1 MKSRTKPALRVVPA
15 TPVQLSLNV
24 EGVLRDVQHAFYGL
38 CVAAGKQVLAAMME
52 ADRHELCGAH
62 NVPDAKRRAV
72 RGGTT
77 RSAVVLGGQRIAI
90 ARPRA
95 RSLEHGELKL
105 PAFAWAAQAD
115 PLDAATMASMAAGV
129 STRRYVRTLD
139 PLPAPEEPRSV
150 SKSAVSRRWVALSQA
165 QLHEWLPCSL
175 KELDLPVV
183 MIDGIHFCERVIL
196 VALGIDAQG
205 DKHVLG
211 LREGSTESTRVVR
224 SLLSDLIDRGLDA
237 DRARLWVIDGGKALR
252 RAIVDCFGQ
261 RALVQRCQEHKRRNV
276 VEHLPQ
282 ELHAGVGRAM
292 RAAWDSGNAVLAKK
306 QLQRLASSLEARHPG
321 ATASL
326 REGMDETQRPP
337 TRTRHLTV
345 ARAAPT
351 ISHNKN
357 PGPYYEF
364 TRWPMTKMT
373 ALRLTGASLLSAAA
387 LLMAAGAKAQ
397 EIRIAVGVDPA
408 YSPIFLAKQANL
420 FSAAGL
426 NVNVVQYTQGGEG
439 VDGMVAGQNQLA
451 AATEATVLNRSTRGD
466 VRALAVFSQS
476 PKFIK
481 LVVRSGITDVKQVK
495 KLGIVPGSVNEFAT
509 AKLLDKYQI
518 DPKTVELVRAGPP
531 EFPALLARGD
541 VDGYVLWEPWP
552 ANGVKAG
559 GKILAYSGDFGY
571 TYNLVIAASG
581 PWYDTHKAEAKAVV
595 NAVAQACQ
603 QITADPSKAGAA
615 TQAEAKIPAAQSM
628 ELLRDVE
635 CRVRDFTTTDLSNYR
650 EIAEFLAARK
660 ITQSRADVDKV
671 VQTGFFGK

>member
-24 EGVLRDVQHAFYGL
+24 EGVLRDVRHAFYGL

-326 REGMDETQRPP
+326 REGMDETLTAQ
-337 TRTRHLTV
+337 TLGISGALYRTLRT
-345 ARAAPT
+345 T
-351 ISHNKN
+351 N
-357 PGPYYEF
+357 PIENLNGSIAHF
-364 TRWPMTKMT
+364 TRNVKRWKDGQMTLRWIAG
-373 ALRLTGASLLSAAA
+373 ALSDAKGRFRKLRGHRDMKLLLAA
-387 LLMAAGAKAQ
+387 LTTRVENADAADLKA
-397 EIRIAVGVDPA
+397 A
-408 YSPIFLAKQANL
+408 
-420 FSAAGL
+420 
-426 NVNVVQYTQGGEG
+426 
-439 VDGMVAGQNQLA
+439 
-451 AATEATVLNRSTRGD
+451 
-466 VRALAVFSQS
+466 
-476 PKFIK
+476 
-481 LVVRSGITDVKQVK
+481 
-495 KLGIVPGSVNEFAT
+495 
-509 AKLLDKYQI
+509 
-518 DPKTVELVRAGPP
+518 
-531 EFPALLARGD
+531 
-541 VDGYVLWEPWP
+541 
-552 ANGVKAG
+552 
-559 GKILAYSGDFGY
+559 
-571 TYNLVIAASG
+571 
-581 PWYDTHKAEAKAVV
+581 
-595 NAVAQACQ
+595 
-603 QITADPSKAGAA
+603 
-615 TQAEAKIPAAQSM
+615 
-628 ELLRDVE
+628 
-635 CRVRDFTTTDLSNYR
+635 
-650 EIAEFLAARK
+650 
-660 ITQSRADVDKV
+660 
-671 VQTGFFGK
+671 

>member
-24 EGVLRDVQHAFYGL
+24 EGVLRDVRHAFYGL

-165 QLHEWLPCSL
+165 QLHEWLSCSL

-183 MIDGIHFCERVIL
+183 MIDGIHFRERVIL

-252 RAIVDCFGQ
+252 RAIVDCFGR

-326 REGMDETQRPP
+326 REGMDETLTAQ
-337 TRTRHLTV
+337 TLGISGALYRTLRT
-345 ARAAPT
+345 T
-351 ISHNKN
+351 N
-357 PGPYYEF
+357 PIENLNGSIAHF
-364 TRWPMTKMT
+364 TRNVKRWKDGQMT
-373 ALRLTGASLLSAAA
+373 LRWI
-387 LLMAAGAKAQ
+387 AGALSDAKG
-397 EIRIAVGVDPA
+397 RFRKLRGHRDMKLL
-408 YSPIFLAKQANL
+408 LAELTTRVENAD
-420 FSAAGL
+420 AAGL
-426 NVNVVQYTQGGEG
+426 K
-439 VDGMVAGQNQLA
+439 A
-451 AATEATVLNRSTRGD
+451 A
-466 VRALAVFSQS
+466 
-476 PKFIK
+476 
-481 LVVRSGITDVKQVK
+481 
-495 KLGIVPGSVNEFAT
+495 
-509 AKLLDKYQI
+509 
-518 DPKTVELVRAGPP
+518 
-531 EFPALLARGD
+531 
-541 VDGYVLWEPWP
+541 
-552 ANGVKAG
+552 
-559 GKILAYSGDFGY
+559 
-571 TYNLVIAASG
+571 
-581 PWYDTHKAEAKAVV
+581 
-595 NAVAQACQ
+595 
-603 QITADPSKAGAA
+603 
-615 TQAEAKIPAAQSM
+615 
-628 ELLRDVE
+628 
-635 CRVRDFTTTDLSNYR
+635 
-650 EIAEFLAARK
+650 
-660 ITQSRADVDKV
+660 
-671 VQTGFFGK
+671 

>member
-24 EGVLRDVQHAFYGL
+24 EGVLRDVRHAFYGL

-165 QLHEWLPCSL
+165 QLHEWLSCSL

-183 MIDGIHFCERVIL
+183 MIDGIHFRERVIL

-237 DRARLWVIDGGKALR
+237 DCARLWVIDGGKALR

-326 REGMDETQRPP
+326 REGMDETLTAQ
-337 TRTRHLTV
+337 TLGISGALYRTLRT
-345 ARAAPT
+345 T
-351 ISHNKN
+351 N
-357 PGPYYEF
+357 PIENLNGSIAHF
-364 TRWPMTKMT
+364 TRNVKRWKDGQMT
-373 ALRLTGASLLSAAA
+373 LRWI
-387 LLMAAGAKAQ
+387 AGALS
-397 EIRIAVGVDPA
+397 D
-408 YSPIFLAKQANL
+408 AKGRFRKL
-420 FSAAGL
+420 
-426 NVNVVQYTQGGEG
+426 
-439 VDGMVAGQNQLA
+439 
-451 AATEATVLNRSTRGD
+451 RGHRD
-466 VRALAVFSQS
+466 M
-476 PKFIK
+476 
-481 LVVRSGITDVKQVK
+481 
-495 KLGIVPGSVNEFAT
+495 
-509 AKLLDKYQI
+509 KLLLAEL
-518 DPKTVELVRAGPP
+518 TTRVENADAADL
-531 EFPALLARGD
+531 
-541 VDGYVLWEPWP
+541 
-552 ANGVKAG
+552 KA
-559 GKILAYSGDFGY
+559 A
-571 TYNLVIAASG
+571 
-581 PWYDTHKAEAKAVV
+581 
-595 NAVAQACQ
+595 
-603 QITADPSKAGAA
+603 
-615 TQAEAKIPAAQSM
+615 
-628 ELLRDVE
+628 
-635 CRVRDFTTTDLSNYR
+635 
-650 EIAEFLAARK
+650 
-660 ITQSRADVDKV
+660 
-671 VQTGFFGK
+671 